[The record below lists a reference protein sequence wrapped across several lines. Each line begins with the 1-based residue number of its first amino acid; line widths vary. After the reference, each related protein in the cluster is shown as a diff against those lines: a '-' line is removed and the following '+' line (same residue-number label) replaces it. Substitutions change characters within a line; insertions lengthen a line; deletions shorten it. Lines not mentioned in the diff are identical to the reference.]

1 MGFSRQEYWSRLP
14 CPPSGDL
21 PDPEIEPR
29 APALQADSLPLGH
42 QGRPWWNSSMLS
54 SGTALTSFSNF
65 GSDSSGVYSDVW
77 CEVWVQFYLFQLA
90 TTCLNIIYEIKAEK
104 EREEPLVFSKRRKFT
119 KVALW
124 CLTGVFCF
132 LVLVLLPEGIMSK
145 TWPRDTPGLLNVI
158 EFATT
163 PPHPEFIGPNYR
175 DRIWSSTFSFL
186 KKKKI
191 YLTASSLDCGMW
203 DMVPWPEIEPRPLH
217 WEHRVESLDHQGSPQ
232 HVFSAEEAG
241 SESRAL
247 GRRAASPSGPQGR
260 CRVQRL
266 CIWWRA
272 AEMKTRALCV
282 CFSFRLWGGCWR
294 RLQGLTWSISGWGH
308 CLQEVK
314 ASGNVWGRDL
324 SRALGMFLPEVLGE
338 GPGMTDWPSVWR
350 KLVYRAASRSKCQ
363 EQPHWEAGTGG
374 NMLGKT
380 VEKPLPSSRKS
391 SESFWKH
398 PGVTVTEDVGP
409 ALWGMYACWFY

>member
-1 MGFSRQEYWSRLP
+1 
-14 CPPSGDL
+14 
-21 PDPEIEPR
+21 
-29 APALQADSLPLGH
+29 
-42 QGRPWWNSSMLS
+42 
-54 SGTALTSFSNF
+54 
-65 GSDSSGVYSDVW
+65 
-77 CEVWVQFYLFQLA
+77 
-90 TTCLNIIYEIKAEK
+90 
-104 EREEPLVFSKRRKFT
+104 
-119 KVALW
+119 
-124 CLTGVFCF
+124 
-132 LVLVLLPEGIMSK
+132 MSK

-158 EFATT
+158 EFATHT
-163 PPHPEFIGPNYR
+163 SPPKFIGPNSR
-175 DRIWSSTFSFL
+175 NRIWSSTFSL

-203 DMVPWPEIEPRPLH
+203 GVVPWRDWAQAPALGARSWVPGPP
-217 WEHRVESLDHQGSPQ
+217 GKPQ
-232 HVFSAEEAG
+232 HILSAEEAG

-308 CLQEVK
+308 CPQEVK
-314 ASGNVWGRDL
+314 AFGNVWGRDL

-338 GPGMTDWPSVWR
+338 GPGMTDWPTVWG
-350 KLVYRAASRSKCQ
+350 KLVYRAASPSKCQ
-363 EQPHWEAGTGG
+363 EHPHWEAGTGV

-409 ALWGMYACWFY
+409 ALWGMYAWWFY